1 MSKIRVLLVE
11 DHQVVRE
18 GLRALLRG
26 EPDVEVI
33 GEAEGGTDGA
43 RLAEELAP
51 DVVVMDVS
59 MPGLGG
65 IEAARRLRRAR
76 PDQAVVFLSMHDDA
90 PTVDAALRAGARG
103 YVLKGRGVSALCE
116 AIRTAARGE
125 VWLSPEVSSYVLQ
138 GYLQGGQAADAD
150 PLSPR
155 EREILQLIAEGHT
168 GREIAER
175 LGLRPKTVDNH
186 RANIM
191 DKLGIHT
198 TAGLVRYALR
208 AGVAR

>member
-18 GLRALLRG
+18 GLRALLRN
-26 EPDVEVI
+26 EPDMEVVGETDG
-33 GEAEGGTDGA
+33 GEAGV
-43 RLAEELAP
+43 RLAEEVGP

-59 MPGLGG
+59 MPGLSG
-65 IEAARRLRRAR
+65 IEAARRLRKTR
-76 PDQAVVFLSMHDDA
+76 PDQAVVVLSMHDDA

-103 YVLKGRGVSALCE
+103 YVLKGRGVGALCE

-125 VWLSPEVSSYVLQ
+125 VYLSPEVSSYVLQ
-138 GYLQGGQAADAD
+138 GYLSGGATEDPD

-168 GREIAER
+168 GRIIAER
-175 LGLRPKTVDNH
+175 LGLKPKTVDNH

-208 AGVAR
+208 AGLAR